1 MEALVT
7 VPHPP
12 SGSISAFEARG
23 VGACAGD
30 DAARRAIDFMMG
42 RLDEPLSIPR
52 LARGSGL
59 STRTLHRVI
68 RREYGVP
75 PMALL
80 RRARLARVRLDL
92 QAPRPGTTVTTAAMR
107 WGFSHLG
114 RFSADYARQF
124 GEAPSDTLRRAGA
137 SRFGTV
143 IGGGAI
149 ADGTAARFGRPLT
162 LPGRS
167 RAGRRSGRAPSH
179 ALQQGRPA

>member
-1 MEALVT
+1 MHPLVA
-7 VPHPP
+7 VPPP
-12 SGSISAFEARG
+12 SSRAAGAPDARR
-23 VGACAGD
+23 VGLSVAD
-30 DAARRAIDFMMG
+30 DAARRAIDFIMS

-114 RFSADYARQF
+114 RFSANYARQF
-124 GEAPSDTLRRAGA
+124 GEAPSDTLRRGGA
-137 SRFGTV
+137 SRFGSS
-143 IGGGAI
+143 IGGEGI

>member
-1 MEALVT
+1 MEALVA

-12 SGSISAFEARG
+12 GGSISAFEARG
-23 VGACAGD
+23 AGAYAGD
-30 DAARRAIDFMMG
+30 DAARRAIDFIMS
-42 RLDEPLSIPR
+42 RLGEPLSIQR
-52 LARGSGL
+52 VARGSGL
-59 STRTLHRVI
+59 SSRTLHRVI
-68 RREYGVP
+68 RREYGAP

-92 QAPRPGTTVTTAAMR
+92 QAPRPGTTVTTSAMR

-124 GEAPSDTLRRAGA
+124 GESPSDTLRRAGA
-137 SRFGTV
+137 PRFGTG

-149 ADGTAARFGRPLT
+149 ADGIAARSGRPLT

-167 RAGRRSGRAPSH
+167 RAGRRPGRAPSH